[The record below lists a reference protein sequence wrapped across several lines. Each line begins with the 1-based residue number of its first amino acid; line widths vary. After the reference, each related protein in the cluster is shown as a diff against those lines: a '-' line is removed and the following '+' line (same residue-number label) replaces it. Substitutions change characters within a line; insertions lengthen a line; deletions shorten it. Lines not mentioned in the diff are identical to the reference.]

1 FLRIICDAALLDTNS
16 FLWFISG
23 NEKLSIKARN
33 FIEDFENELVLSIAS
48 LWEIAIKVSIGKLQ
62 LLKHFDILIPEKIE
76 ENEIEIL
83 NLELKHFSTMM
94 KLPFHHRDP
103 FDRIIIAQSITE
115 NISVITSD
123 GIFEDYL
130 VKVIW

>member
-1 FLRIICDAALLDTNS
+1 MRALLDTNS

-115 NISVITSD
+115 NISLITSD

>member
-1 FLRIICDAALLDTNS
+1 MRALLDTNS

-76 ENEIEIL
+76 ENEIEIF

-130 VKVIW
+130 VKIIW